1 MNNRNNKRPESTKYE
16 RLLASALDSFAKH
29 IDYKMNPEV
38 RLSSCTWYTPDF
50 IIGNRLIVEVDG
62 GIHDLDYRRTPDRI
76 RHRALENMG
85 YNVYRVRNKQVE
97 NSPFDVAGMIVDRYY
112 QIMEIESQGEGK
124 DREKIPAPKIKKI
137 YNPSRPEPLPE
148 DLERLI
154 PAWTIALHSKLTF
167 ENWTAH
173 YFKQILSIYDSR
185 LVTNQCAMERMILY
199 LLGLNILG
207 RQDAG
212 KNHVGNMIDFE
223 YFYRLFDRAMAIVSE
238 LFEDQVVAIYLKNS
252 FNITAPNFIKN
263 LVFNGGPRAKPGIIS
278 IKDADT
284 LESNIDSFNQ
294 NFSKVGIAVAKRDV
308 VIECREE
315 LEKLKR
321 RKEYDRI
328 SSYRWLS
335 EWLNLDSKSTDIDAT
350 TN

>member
-1 MNNRNNKRPESTKYE
+1 MYR
-16 RLLASALDSFAKH
+16 
-29 IDYKMNPEV
+29 
-38 RLSSCTWYTPDF
+38 YTPDF

-62 GIHDLDYRRTPDRI
+62 GIHDLDYRKTPDRI
-76 RHRALENMG
+76 RQRALENMG

-97 NSPFDVAGMIVDRYY
+97 SSPFAVAGRIVDRYY
-112 QIMEIESQGEGK
+112 QIMEVESESDDK

-137 YNPSRPEPLPE
+137 YNPSRLEPLPE

-154 PAWTIALHSKLTF
+154 PAWTVALDTKLTF
-167 ENWTAH
+167 ENWTAR
-173 YFKQILSIYDSR
+173 YFKQILSVYDSR

-199 LLGLNILG
+199 LLGLNILD

-212 KNHVGNMIDFE
+212 ENHVGNMIDFE
-223 YFYRLFDRAMAIVSE
+223 HFHRLFDRAMAIVSE

-263 LVFNGGPRAKPGIIS
+263 LVFSGGPRAKPGIIS
-278 IKDADT
+278 INDADT
-284 LESNIDSFNQ
+284 LESNIDSFNH
-294 NFSKVGIAVAKRDV
+294 NFSKVGIAVEKRDV

-315 LEKLKR
+315 LESLKR
-321 RKEYDRI
+321 RKDYDRI

-335 EWLNLDSKSTDIDAT
+335 EWLNLF
-350 TN
+350 

>member
-1 MNNRNNKRPESTKYE
+1 V
-16 RLLASALDSFAKH
+16 KH
-29 IDYKMNPEV
+29 IDYKTNPEV

-62 GIHDLDYRRTPDRI
+62 GIHDLDYRRTPDRM

-97 NSPFDVAGMIVDRYY
+97 NSPFDVACMIVDRYY

-207 RQDAG
+207 RGGDG
-212 KNHVGNMIDFE
+212 
-223 YFYRLFDRAMAIVSE
+223 
-238 LFEDQVVAIYLKNS
+238 
-252 FNITAPNFIKN
+252 
-263 LVFNGGPRAKPGIIS
+263 NGGNGSCGTNGGTGGFALGSGSEANGADGGVDHGNVGDGGMALFGGTANGKSGTNSGNGGDGGLAIGPGSVANGENGHDGGLAVKISQNVKRPRNGK
-278 IKDADT
+278 T
-284 LESNIDSFNQ
+284 RYN
-294 NFSKVGIAVAKRDV
+294 
-308 VIECREE
+308 
-315 LEKLKR
+315 
-321 RKEYDRI
+321 
-328 SSYRWLS
+328 
-335 EWLNLDSKSTDIDAT
+335 
-350 TN
+350 

>member
-1 MNNRNNKRPESTKYE
+1 M
-16 RLLASALDSFAKH
+16 
-29 IDYKMNPEV
+29 
-38 RLSSCTWYTPDF
+38 PD
-50 IIGNRLIVEVDG
+50 
-62 GIHDLDYRRTPDRI
+62 
-76 RHRALENMG
+76 
-85 YNVYRVRNKQVE
+85 
-97 NSPFDVAGMIVDRYY
+97 
-112 QIMEIESQGEGK
+112 
-124 DREKIPAPKIKKI
+124 
-137 YNPSRPEPLPE
+137 
-148 DLERLI
+148 DLEWLI
-154 PAWTIALHSKLTF
+154 PAWTIALDSKLTF
-167 ENWTAH
+167 ENWTAR
-173 YFKQILSIYDSR
+173 YFKQILSVYDLR

-207 RQDAG
+207 RQDAD
-212 KNHVGNMIDFE
+212 KNHVGSMIDFE

-263 LVFNGGPRAKPGIIS
+263 LVFSGGPRAKPGIIS

-284 LESNIDSFNQ
+284 LESNIDSFNH
-294 NFSKVGIAVAKRDV
+294 NFSKLGIAVEKHDV

-335 EWLNLDSKSTDIDAT
+335 EWLNLF
-350 TN
+350 